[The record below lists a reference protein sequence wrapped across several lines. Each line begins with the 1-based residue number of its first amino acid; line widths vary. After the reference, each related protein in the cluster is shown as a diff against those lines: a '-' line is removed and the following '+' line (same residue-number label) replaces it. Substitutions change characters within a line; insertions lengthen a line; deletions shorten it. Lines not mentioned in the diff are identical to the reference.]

1 MSMLSKLKVVEY
13 VKETTANPIATRRRK
28 LIAKI
33 DEQIMLANDPAY
45 TAVRTKWIRS
55 KEGDKKVEVARAI
68 KRWWHTN
75 ITGKTILTVR
85 YANKALE
92 LAEGKCGIE
101 LASDSELVSTLELI
115 KQAVGAGELDD
126 KISNAVSVKSS
137 YTASPSR
144 PSATRKTTN

>member
-33 DEQIMLANDPAY
+33 DEQIMLSQDANY
-45 TAVRTKWIRS
+45 TVTRS
-55 KEGDKKVEVARAI
+55 KWVRDKDGDKKVDVARAV

-75 ITGKTILTVR
+75 SDGKVILTIR

-101 LASDSELVSTLELI
+101 LTSDSELASTLELI

-137 YTASPSR
+137 YTASPSC